1 MPKILELKNISK
13 IFPIPKKL
21 FQKKELIV
29 HAVNNVNI
37 DIHEGEVLALVGES
51 GSGKST
57 LGHCILKLTEP
68 SEGTIIYKGQ
78 DITHY
83 TTKDMIPLRQQIQV
97 IFQDPYSSLNPRMNI
112 SSIIGEALLEHK
124 ITKSQE
130 EYQNTIFRIAEL
142 CGIPLEHLDR
152 FPHQFSGGQRQRIGI
167 ARALVLKP
175 SLVICDEAVSA
186 LDVSIKAQIIQLLMK
201 LQKDLKLSYLFI
213 SHDMN
218 VVKHIADRV
227 AVMYLG
233 NIVEVA
239 SKEQLFSNPAHPYT
253 KALID
258 SAPSIR
264 KREKIPYLQGEIPSN
279 IHLPEGCPFA
289 SRCPKVQK
297 KCTLERPIFDSYSHS
312 SCFYPN
318 SIINGENHVS
328 H

>member
-112 SSIIGEALLEHK
+112 SSIIGEALL
-124 ITKSQE
+124 
-130 EYQNTIFRIAEL
+130 
-142 CGIPLEHLDR
+142 
-152 FPHQFSGGQRQRIGI
+152 
-167 ARALVLKP
+167 
-175 SLVICDEAVSA
+175 
-186 LDVSIKAQIIQLLMK
+186 LL
-201 LQKDLKLSYLFI
+201 
-213 SHDMN
+213 
-218 VVKHIADRV
+218 
-227 AVMYLG
+227 
-233 NIVEVA
+233 
-239 SKEQLFSNPAHPYT
+239 
-253 KALID
+253 
-258 SAPSIR
+258 
-264 KREKIPYLQGEIPSN
+264 
-279 IHLPEGCPFA
+279 
-289 SRCPKVQK
+289 
-297 KCTLERPIFDSYSHS
+297 
-312 SCFYPN
+312 
-318 SIINGENHVS
+318 
-328 H
+328 

>member
-258 SAPSIR
+258 SAPSIK

-279 IHLPEGCPFA
+279 IHLPEGCSFA
-289 SRCPKVQK
+289 SRCPKAHK

-312 SCFYPN
+312 ACFYPN
-318 SIINGENHVS
+318 NTINGENHVS